1 MPYRRYLIAALVG
14 TALGWSTLPTV
25 AEITVST
32 VTLDRAIFFTLPD
45 GNEVVAEAGT
55 YTVQPGGDSRL
66 HLIAKKSS
74 ASLEILAAPMSHEQV
89 MDVPMALA
97 LGEEGREEALHVILL
112 LPGGSGWDA
121 MGYST
126 TIRGR
131 GTVTFPLNAARI
143 QSAMNQKLSAAGL
156 ATPEINPGLD
166 AAARAAEAARKA
178 AERQAE
184 LQPEALLARIQALE
198 RFISCLQ
205 IQNYGTGSSEARPA
219 LTGPPGPGSFPVRFD
234 GYKCPRL

>member
-1 MPYRRYLIAALVG
+1 MPYKRHLIAVLVG
-14 TALGWSTLPTV
+14 TALGWSTLPTL
-25 AEITVST
+25 AETTVST
-32 VTLDRAIFFTLPD
+32 VTLDQAVFFTAPD
-45 GNEVVAEAGT
+45 GNDVVAEAGT
-55 YTVQPGGDSRL
+55 YTVHPGGDSHLR
-66 HLIAKKSS
+66 LIAKENS
-74 ASLEILAAPMSHEQV
+74 ASLEILATAMSHDQV
-89 MDVPMALA
+89 MDVPIVLT
-97 LGEEGREEALHVILL
+97 LGEEGQEKALHVILL

-121 MGYST
+121 VGYST

-131 GTVTFPLNAARI
+131 GTVSIPLKAARI
-143 QSAMNQKLSAAGL
+143 QSGMNQKQSATGL

-205 IQNYGTGSSEARPA
+205 IQDYGTGPSGARPA

-234 GYKCPRL
+234 GYKCPHL